1 MKARRKTASRY
12 KITRLGRKQ
21 LIYAGMAVLLVA
33 ALFWWNKAI
42 LPRLNHEPRQNIPIP
57 ANTTNPQP
65 LSNPAPAKTRPPEE
79 KTKLHFSKPVGQQTG
94 SVVTVNADLPE
105 RVDGKCTFT
114 FEQAP
119 AIVETYSD
127 LRGASTC
134 TTVVDRA
141 RLPWSGTWK
150 VTIRFTSLD
159 QAAEVVPTT
168 LSMYL
173 SE

>member
-21 LIYAGMAVLLVA
+21 MIYAGLIVLLFVG
-33 ALFWWNKAI
+33 LFLWNLVI
-42 LPRLNHEPRQNIPIP
+42 VPRLNHEPRQIIPIP

-65 LSNPAPAKTRPPEE
+65 LSNPAPARTQPPEE
-79 KTKLHFSKPVGQQTG
+79 KTKLHFSKPGGQQTG

-105 RVDGKCTFT
+105 RVDGKCSFT
-114 FEQAP
+114 FEHAP
-119 AIVETYSD
+119 AKVVTYSD
-127 LRGASTC
+127 LRGSSTC
-134 TTVVDRA
+134 TTIVDRA
-141 RLPWSGTWK
+141 RLPWAGTWK
-150 VTIRFTSLD
+150 VTISFRSLD
-159 QAAEVVPTT
+159 QNIEVVPTT